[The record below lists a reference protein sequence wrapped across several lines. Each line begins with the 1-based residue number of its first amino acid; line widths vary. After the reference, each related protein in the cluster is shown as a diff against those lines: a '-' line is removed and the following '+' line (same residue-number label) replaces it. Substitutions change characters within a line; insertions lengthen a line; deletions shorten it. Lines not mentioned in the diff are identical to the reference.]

1 MLNLLSLIAGPLD
14 KDACIYFYITTNFFF
29 ILFLLAFLSNI
40 FVFIK
45 NRQKLTFWN
54 IIGGLYMIV
63 ILFITYFV
71 NRLFYTICNKS
82 LEKID

>member
-1 MLNLLSLIAGPLD
+1 MSNILSLIAGPLD

-29 ILFLLAFLSNI
+29 LVFLVALLANL

-45 NRQKLTFWN
+45 NRQKLTLWN
-54 IIGGLYMIV
+54 IIGGLYMITL
-63 ILFITYFV
+63 LFITYFV

-82 LEKID
+82 FEKDY